1 MTMHTW
7 LVSWTHHIRAKAI
20 ARPHRC
26 NDAHRLGNGRP
37 ACNIQ
42 VARSDVWRQD
52 RRGSSS
58 CHFNVAT
65 TQKWVNPMSLLLDD
79 FKGKG
84 HYVTMYSAYMG
95 DIMAQIGR
103 EEWKM
108 NMVRTAQSNQ
118 TGENVKD
125 VMNKMKVGTYE
136 ACFWQ
141 HNNKPL
147 VYAAWL
153 DNAILKTLSN
163 HHGALALNTENC
175 LMRRGK
181 DKNGSRDEAEGCDV
195 SRADKRVLQDIPPY
209 R

>member
-1 MTMHTW
+1 
-7 LVSWTHHIRAKAI
+7 
-20 ARPHRC
+20 
-26 NDAHRLGNGRP
+26 
-37 ACNIQ
+37 
-42 VARSDVWRQD
+42 
-52 RRGSSS
+52 
-58 CHFNVAT
+58 
-65 TQKWVNPMSLLLDD
+65 MSLLLDD

-163 HHGALALNTENC
+163 HHGALALNTENG

-195 SRADKRVLQDIPPY
+195 SRADKRVVQDIPPY